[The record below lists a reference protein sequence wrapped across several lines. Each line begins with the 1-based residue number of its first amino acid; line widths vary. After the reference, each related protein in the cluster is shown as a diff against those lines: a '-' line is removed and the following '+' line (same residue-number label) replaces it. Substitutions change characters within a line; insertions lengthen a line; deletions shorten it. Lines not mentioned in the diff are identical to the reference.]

1 MECWWQR
8 GLIQLG
14 KHTANDGGI
23 RWNKYKLQSI
33 GRIICLSFIYNYN
46 IYILCQSVY
55 LLFRILLIY
64 FHMSDVEDIITTM
77 DQTITQQTIGFQ
89 QFY

>member
-1 MECWWQR
+1 M
-8 GLIQLG
+8 
-14 KHTANDGGI
+14 
-23 RWNKYKLQSI
+23 QSI
-33 GRIICLSFIYNYN
+33 GRIVYHLS
-46 IYILCQSVY
+46 ILCMLEYVY
-55 LLFRILLIY
+55 LFIRILLIY